1 MVIAAHPV
9 SWNRR
14 LTTFMASLLILFAAA
29 PALTQDAF
37 QPSGLPPA
45 LLPNK
50 AQVAPGAPSAIDG
63 IWTISTLGKRIRI
76 EAGRAYAVDAWAHL
90 GLLEVQPDMV
100 VIQNIQRVDQGRYG
114 GEDLPLLGR
123 LSAQLQPGAMDVSVA
138 GAFGPVRYQL
148 IAVQLDDPDA
158 YQRELGASLPAPP
171 PGVTPWPTPNPPPG
185 ITPAPPPKPRP
196 NPRPSPS
203 PRGCGGI
210 GEQPCEIVPAQ
221 YVGKAEKLGCP
232 GKQSYFSSI
241 RGGSCWTCPKD
252 YRRSSPTRKMDHPKA
267 CIKRGSLTG
276 PWKPARYTQQ
286 AWGCPS
292 GQFHVALG
300 GGSCMRCP
308 AHTTRIQVAGVDA
321 MKCKPDYR
329 CAGNLRVAKQPPENN
344 PLANL
349 IGASSAKVC
358 APPFDLKAAAR
369 GDQAGFSVFGT
380 YMTQLAQ
387 TLVKDIKADRQGNL
401 KQLIKAKRWRDVYAL
416 LREMPAYRA
425 LEGTAREAGKHSITV
440 GWSGDFQLIAGVNG
454 EAGIAIDLVER
465 KVKPYE
471 SAGISKGIAA
481 GIDSALTVGIWNGPF
496 ETGYSQGVA
505 ASVSGAVSVGG
516 AIWYSYYSPDQGQEH
531 LLGVT
536 ASVGLGLGIE
546 FGEYNEV
553 GTFLLQE
560 VFDQY

>member
-1 MVIAAHPV
+1 MAIAAHPLG
-9 SWNRR
+9 WYHR
-14 LTTFMASLLILFAAA
+14 LSIFTTSLLFCLATSTAY
-29 PALTQDAF
+29 TQDAF

-63 IWTISTLGKRIRI
+63 IWTISTIGKRIRI
-76 EAGRAYAVDAWAHL
+76 EAGRAYAVDPWAHL
-90 GLLEVQPDMV
+90 GLLEVQPGMV
-100 VIQNIQRVDQGRYG
+100 VIQNIQRVGQGRYG
-114 GEDLPLLGR
+114 GDDLPLLGR
-123 LSAQLQPGAMDVSVA
+123 FDASLQPGAMDVSVA

-148 IAVQLDDPDA
+148 IAVLLDDPDA
-158 YQRELGASLPAPP
+158 YQRELGASLPIPP
-171 PGVTPWPTPNPPPG
+171 PGVRPLPTPNPPPG
-185 ITPAPPPKPRP
+185 ITPPPRPKPRP

-203 PRGCGGI
+203 PRGCGGL
-210 GEQPCEIVPAQ
+210 GEQPCEIVPAR
-221 YVGKAEKLGCP
+221 YMGEAEKLGCP

-252 YRRSSPTRKMDHPKA
+252 YRRTSPTRKMDHPKA

-276 PWKPARYTQQ
+276 PWRPARYGQR

-300 GGSCMRCP
+300 GGSCMSCP
-308 AHTTRIQVAGVDA
+308 AGTTRIQVAGVDA
-321 MKCKPDYR
+321 MKCKPEYR
-329 CAGNLRVAKQPPENN
+329 CAGKLRVAKQPPDNN

-369 GDQAGFSVFGT
+369 TDRAGFSIHGT
-380 YMTQLAQ
+380 YMTELAQ
-387 TLVKDIKADRQGNL
+387 ELVKDIKAGKRGNL
-401 KQLIKAKRWRDVYAL
+401 KQLIKAKRWREVYAL

-425 LEGTAREAGKHSITV
+425 LENTVRAAGKHSITV

-454 EAGIAIDLVER
+454 ETGIAIDLVEH
-465 KVKPYE
+465 KVKPYQ

-516 AIWYSYYSPDQGQEH
+516 AIWYSYYSPEHGQER
-531 LLGVT
+531 LLGTTV
-536 ASVGLGLGIE
+536 SVGLGLGLEI
-546 FGEYNEV
+546 GEYNEV

-560 VFDQY
+560 VFDSY